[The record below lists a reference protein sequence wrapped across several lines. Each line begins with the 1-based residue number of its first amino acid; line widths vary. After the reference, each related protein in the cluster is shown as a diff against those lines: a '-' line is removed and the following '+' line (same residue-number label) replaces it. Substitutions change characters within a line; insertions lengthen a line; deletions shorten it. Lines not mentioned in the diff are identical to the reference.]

1 MNKLGMV
8 LSWLGLVVLG
18 LLNGIL
24 PDLLFIYVMVPY
36 LPISLDLTG
45 DLFWVFTV
53 PLAELLALA
62 LTGSLAWWLLGLQQ
76 LPRLIVFWA
85 SWVGARTVILN
96 QFNNPVDDIM
106 VYVAWVTLWCL
117 LVGLLA
123 RARASAEG
131 A

>member
-1 MNKLGMV
+1 MNKFGVV

-85 SWVGARTVILN
+85 SWVGARIVILN
-96 QFNNPVDDIM
+96 QFNNPVGDIM

-123 RARASAEG
+123 RARASAES

>member
-24 PDLLFIYVMVPY
+24 PDLLFIYVMVPC

>member
-1 MNKLGMV
+1 
-8 LSWLGLVVLG
+8 VVLG

-76 LPRLIVFWA
+76 LPRLIAFWA
-85 SWVGARTVILN
+85 SWVGARIVILN

-106 VYVAWVTLWCL
+106 VYVAWATLWCL

>member
-18 LLNGIL
+18 LFNGIL

>member
-123 RARASAEG
+123 RARPSAEG

>member
-117 LVGLLA
+117 SVGLLA
-123 RARASAEG
+123 RARASAES

>member
-1 MNKLGMV
+1 MKKLGV
-8 LSWLGLVVLG
+8 ILSWLGPMVLG

-36 LPISLDLTG
+36 LPINLDLTG

-76 LPRLIVFWA
+76 LPRLIAFWA
-85 SWVGARTVILN
+85 SWVGARIVILN

-106 VYVAWVTLWCL
+106 GYVAWVTLWCL

>member
-1 MNKLGMV
+1 MKKLGV
-8 LSWLGLVVLG
+8 ILSWLGLVVLG

-36 LPISLDLTG
+36 LPINLDLTG

-76 LPRLIVFWA
+76 LPRLIAFWA
-85 SWVGARTVILN
+85 SWVGARIVILN

-106 VYVAWVTLWCL
+106 VYVAWATLWCL

>member
-1 MNKLGMV
+1 MNKFVMILR
-8 LSWLGLVVLG
+8 WLGLVVLG
-18 LLNGIL
+18 LLNGVL
-24 PDLLFIYVMVPY
+24 PDLLFIFVMVPY

-76 LPRLIVFWA
+76 LPRLIAFWA
-85 SWVGARTVILN
+85 SWVGARIAILY

-106 VYVAWVTLWCL
+106 VYVAWIPLWCL
-117 LVGLLA
+117 LVGLLV
-123 RARASAEG
+123 RARALAESA
-131 A
+131 

>member
-62 LTGSLAWWLLGLQQ
+62 LTGSLARRLLGLEQ

-85 SWVGARTVILN
+85 SWVGARTVILH
-96 QFNNPVDDIM
+96 QCNNPVDDSM
-106 VYVAWVTLWCL
+106 GYVAWVTLWCL
-117 LVGLLA
+117 SVGLLA
-123 RARASAEG
+123 RARASAES

>member
-1 MNKLGMV
+1 MKKLGV
-8 LSWLGLVVLG
+8 ILSWLGLVVLG

-36 LPISLDLTG
+36 LPINLDLTG

-62 LTGSLAWWLLGLQQ
+62 LTGSLTWWLLGLQQ
-76 LPRLIVFWA
+76 LPRLIAFWA
-85 SWVGARTVILN
+85 SWVGARIVILN

-106 VYVAWVTLWCL
+106 GYVAWVTLWCL

>member
-117 LVGLLA
+117 SGGLLA

>member
-1 MNKLGMV
+1 MKKLGV
-8 LSWLGLVVLG
+8 ILSWLGLVVLG

-36 LPISLDLTG
+36 LPINLDLTG

-76 LPRLIVFWA
+76 LPRLIAFWA
-85 SWVGARTVILN
+85 SWVGARIVILN

-106 VYVAWVTLWCL
+106 GYVAWVTLWCL

>member
-1 MNKLGMV
+1 MKKLGV
-8 LSWLGLVVLG
+8 ILSWLGLVVLG

-36 LPISLDLTG
+36 LPINLDLTG

-53 PLAELLALA
+53 PLTELLALA

-76 LPRLIVFWA
+76 LPRLIAFWA
-85 SWVGARTVILN
+85 SWVGARIVILN

>member
-1 MNKLGMV
+1 MV

>member
-85 SWVGARTVILN
+85 SWVGARTVILY

-106 VYVAWVTLWCL
+106 VYVAWVTLWRL
-117 LVGLLA
+117 SVALLA